1 VSAPTSS
8 SKDSNRS
15 ATGYLQQC
23 VKSNV
28 RDSNTPSAYLGLVA
42 SLSLPLADPN
52 YTLTRGFWVPYDVCM
67 KQMLT
72 TKSLDAM
79 PPSTLKRYEVRDQKV
94 KGLHVR
100 VSTTG
105 AKVFYTMVRPNG
117 SRKRIKIGPYPVVS
131 LADARRR
138 AMEIARDVELG
149 EFDKPSEVVEVSAE
163 TLGEIIPKF
172 IELHAKPNTKDWKRT
187 ESVLHKFD
195 GLKDRPIDQIKR
207 QDVSKV
213 LDGIIA
219 NGTPTRANRALSA
232 IKKLMNWCVMR
243 GDIETSPMALLRPP
257 TREIARDRVLND
269 DEIRMIWQHSDAEDY
284 PFGPFLKLLMM
295 TGQRRAEV
303 SDMRWSE
310 LNLDEGVWELPASRV
325 KNARLHIVP
334 LPPQAVDILRSLHRF
349 LDSDFVFTTTGRS
362 AISGF
367 GRLKERIEATMREN
381 TPDWRFHDFRRTAS
395 TGMAK
400 IGVAPHVIDAVTNH
414 KSGVVSGVGAT
425 YNRYTYFN
433 EKREALEQWANE
445 LERMNLKSSATSAGR
460 KFE

>member
-1 VSAPTSS
+1 
-8 SKDSNRS
+8 
-15 ATGYLQQC
+15 
-23 VKSNV
+23 
-28 RDSNTPSAYLGLVA
+28 
-42 SLSLPLADPN
+42 
-52 YTLTRGFWVPYDVCM
+52 M

-72 TKSLDAM
+72 TKSLDAL
-79 PPSTLKRYEVRDQKV
+79 PPATTKRYEVRDQKTN
-94 KGLHVR
+94 GLHVR

-131 LADARRR
+131 LADARRK

-149 EFDKPSEVVEVSAE
+149 EFDKIPDVPVETAPS
-163 TLGEIIPKF
+163 LGEAIPQF
-172 IELHAKPNTKDWKRT
+172 IELYAKPRNKDWKRT

-207 QDVSKV
+207 QDVTKV
-213 LDGIIA
+213 LDDIID

-232 IKKLMNWCVMR
+232 IKKLMNWYVMR
-243 GDIETSPMALLRPP
+243 GDIETSPVALLRPP
-257 TREIARDRVLND
+257 AREVARDRILNA
-269 DEIRMIWQHSDAEDY
+269 DEIRTIWHHSDVEGY

-334 LPPQAVDILRSLHRF
+334 LPPQAVEILRSLNRF

-367 GRLKERIEATMREN
+367 GRLKERIEAMLPES

-400 IGVAPHVIDAVTNH
+400 IGVMPHVIDAVTNH

-433 EKREALEQWANE
+433 EKREALTLWAAHIDTV
-445 LERMNLKSSATSAGR
+445 LKG
-460 KFE
+460 

>member
-1 VSAPTSS
+1 VS
-8 SKDSNRS
+8 
-15 ATGYLQQC
+15 
-23 VKSNV
+23 
-28 RDSNTPSAYLGLVA
+28 
-42 SLSLPLADPN
+42 
-52 YTLTRGFWVPYDVCM
+52 YDVCM

-79 PPSTLKRYEVRDQKV
+79 PPATTKRYEVRDQKV
-94 KGLHVR
+94 NGLHVR

-117 SRKRIKIGPYPVVS
+117 SRRRIKIGPYPVVS

-138 AMEIARDVELG
+138 AMKIARDVELG
-149 EFDKPSEVVEVSAE
+149 EFDKPPEVSEASAL
-163 TLGEIIPKF
+163 TLGETIPKF

-195 GLKDRPIDQIKR
+195 GLKDQPINQIKR

-243 GDIETSPMALLRPP
+243 GDIETSPVALLRPP
-257 TREIARDRVLND
+257 TREVQRDRVLND
-269 DEIRMIWQHSDAEDY
+269 DEIHAIWQHSDAEGY

-334 LPPQAVDILRSLHRF
+334 LPQQAVDILRSLHRF
-349 LDSDFVFTTTGRS
+349 LDSDFVFTTTGCS

-367 GRLKERIEATMREN
+367 GRLKERIEATLPEN

-433 EKREALEQWANE
+433 EKREALELWADE
-445 LERMNLKSSATSAGR
+445 LTKITTERSVTSAGR
-460 KFE
+460 KSA

>member
-1 VSAPTSS
+1 MSY
-8 SKDSNRS
+8 
-15 ATGYLQQC
+15 G
-23 VKSNV
+23 
-28 RDSNTPSAYLGLVA
+28 
-42 SLSLPLADPN
+42 
-52 YTLTRGFWVPYDVCM
+52 VCM
-67 KQMLT
+67 NQILT

-79 PPSTLKRYEVRDQKV
+79 SPATAKRYEVRDQKV
-94 KGLHVR
+94 IGLHVR

-117 SRKRIKIGPYPVVS
+117 ARRRIKIGPYPVVS

-149 EFDKPSEVVEVSAE
+149 EFDKTPEVSEASTE
-163 TLGEIIPKF
+163 TLGEMIPKF

-187 ESVLHKFD
+187 ESVLRKFD

-219 NGTPTRANRALSA
+219 SGTPTRANRALSA

-243 GDIETSPMALLRPP
+243 GDIETSPVALLRPP
-257 TREIARDRVLND
+257 AREVQRDRVLSD
-269 DEIRMIWQHSDAEDY
+269 AEIRAIWQHSDAEDY
-284 PFGPFLKLLMM
+284 PFGPFLKLLLI
-295 TGQRRAEV
+295 TGQRRSEV
-303 SDMRWSE
+303 AGMRWSE
-310 LNLDEGVWELPASRV
+310 LNLDEGVWELPANRV

-334 LPPQAVDILRSLHRF
+334 LPDQVVEILRSLHRF

-367 GRLKERIEATMREN
+367 GRLKDRVDTALPDG

-400 IGVAPHVIDAVTNH
+400 LGVMPHVIDAVTNH

-433 EKREALEQWANE
+433 EKREALELWANE
-445 LERMNLKSSATSAGR
+445 LTKITTELSETSAGKR
-460 KFE
+460 SE

>member
-1 VSAPTSS
+1 MS
-8 SKDSNRS
+8 
-15 ATGYLQQC
+15 
-23 VKSNV
+23 
-28 RDSNTPSAYLGLVA
+28 
-42 SLSLPLADPN
+42 
-52 YTLTRGFWVPYDVCM
+52 YDVCM

-79 PPSTLKRYEVRDQKV
+79 PPATTKRYEVRDQKV
-94 KGLHVR
+94 NGLHVR

-117 SRKRIKIGPYPVVS
+117 SRRRLKIGPYPVVS

-149 EFDKPSEVVEVSAE
+149 EFEKPSAVSEAPTP
-163 TLGEIIPKF
+163 TLGETIPKF
-172 IELHAKPNTKDWKRT
+172 IELHARPNTKDWKRT

-195 GLKDRPIDQIKR
+195 DLKDRPIDQIKR

-213 LDGIIA
+213 LDSIIA

-243 GDIETSPMALLRPP
+243 GDIETSPVALLRPP
-257 TREIARDRVLND
+257 TREIPRDRVLSD
-269 DEIRMIWQHSDAEDY
+269 HEIRTIWQHSDAEGY

-310 LNLDEGVWELPASRV
+310 LNLDEGIWELPASRV

-334 LPPQAVDILRSLHRF
+334 LPAQAVEILRSLHRF

-367 GRLKERIEATMREN
+367 GRLKERIEATLPES

-433 EKREALEQWANE
+433 EKREALELWANE
-445 LERMNLKSSATSAGR
+445 LTKITTELSETSAVR
-460 KFE
+460 KSG

>member
-1 VSAPTSS
+1 MS
-8 SKDSNRS
+8 
-15 ATGYLQQC
+15 
-23 VKSNV
+23 
-28 RDSNTPSAYLGLVA
+28 
-42 SLSLPLADPN
+42 
-52 YTLTRGFWVPYDVCM
+52 YDVCM

-79 PPSTLKRYEVRDQKV
+79 SPATTKRYEVRDQKV
-94 KGLHVR
+94 NGLHVR

-105 AKVFYTMVRPNG
+105 AKVFYTMARPNG
-117 SRKRIKIGPYPVVS
+117 SRRRVKIGPYPVVS
-131 LADARRR
+131 LADARRK

-149 EFDKPSEVVEVSAE
+149 EFDKIPNAPVETAP
-163 TLGEIIPKF
+163 TLGEVIPKF

-243 GDIETSPMALLRPP
+243 GDIETSPVALLRPP
-257 TREIARDRVLND
+257 TREIARDRVLTD
-269 DEIRMIWQHSDAEDY
+269 TEICTIWRHSDAEDY
-284 PFGPFLKLLMM
+284 PFGPFLKLLLI
-295 TGQRRAEV
+295 TGQRRSEV
-303 SDMRWSE
+303 AGMRWSE
-310 LNLDEGVWELPASRV
+310 LNLDEGIWELPANRV

-334 LPPQAVDILRSLHRF
+334 LPDQAVDILQGLHRF

-362 AISGF
+362 PISGF
-367 GRLKERIEATMREN
+367 GRLKERVDTALPDE

-400 IGVAPHVIDAVTNH
+400 LGVMPHVIDAVTNH

-433 EKREALEQWANE
+433 EKREALELWASQVVK
-445 LERMNLKSSATSAGR
+445 LIQPK
-460 KFE
+460 

>member
-1 VSAPTSS
+1 MT
-8 SKDSNRS
+8 
-15 ATGYLQQC
+15 QI
-23 VKSNV
+23 
-28 RDSNTPSAYLGLVA
+28 
-42 SLSLPLADPN
+42 
-52 YTLTRGFWVPYDVCM
+52 LTA
-67 KQMLT
+67 
-72 TKSLDAM
+72 KSLDAL
-79 PPSTLKRYEVRDQKV
+79 PPATTKRYEVRDQKV
-94 KGLHVR
+94 NGLHVR

-138 AMEIARDVELG
+138 AMELARDVELG
-149 EFDKPSEVVEVSAE
+149 EFDKTPEVPEASTD
-163 TLGEIIPKF
+163 TLGEMIPKF

-195 GLKDRPIDQIKR
+195 GLKDRPIDQIRR

-219 NGTPTRANRALSA
+219 NGTPYRANRALSA

-243 GDIETSPMALLRPP
+243 GDIETSPVALLRPP
-257 TREIARDRVLND
+257 TREISRDRVLND
-269 DEIRMIWQHSDAEDY
+269 DEIRMIWHHSDAEGY

-310 LNLDEGVWELPASRV
+310 LNLDEGIWELPASRV

-334 LPPQAVDILRSLHRF
+334 LPPHAVDILRSLHRV

-362 AISGF
+362 SISGF
-367 GRLKERIEATMREN
+367 GRLKERIEATLPEN

-395 TGMAK
+395 TVMAK

-425 YNRYTYFN
+425 YNRYTYFD
-433 EKREALEQWANE
+433 EKREALELWSE
-445 LERMNLKSSATSAGR
+445 NLTQLTNSPPRSLAQHKKISQRTLGNSTSASHEFDWILFVPGWVAL
-460 KFE
+460 E

>member
-1 VSAPTSS
+1 VSY
-8 SKDSNRS
+8 
-15 ATGYLQQC
+15 G
-23 VKSNV
+23 
-28 RDSNTPSAYLGLVA
+28 
-42 SLSLPLADPN
+42 
-52 YTLTRGFWVPYDVCM
+52 VCM

-79 PPSTLKRYEVRDQKV
+79 PPASIKRYEVRDQKV
-94 KGLHVR
+94 NGLHVR

-131 LADARRR
+131 LADARRK

-149 EFDKPSEVVEVSAE
+149 EFDKTSDVPVETAP
-163 TLGEIIPKF
+163 TLGEAIPEF
-172 IELHAKPNTKDWKRT
+172 IELYAKPRNKDWKRT
-187 ESVLHKFD
+187 KSVLHKFD
-195 GLKDRPIDQIKR
+195 RLRNRPIDQIKR
-207 QDVSKV
+207 QEVSKV

-219 NGTPTRANRALSA
+219 NGTPMRANRALSA
-232 IKKLMNWCVMR
+232 IKKLMNWYVMR
-243 GDIETSPMALLRPP
+243 GDIETSPVALLRPP
-257 TREIARDRVLND
+257 TPEIPRDRVLND
-269 DEIRMIWQHSDAEDY
+269 DEVRAMWLQSEKEDY

-295 TGQRRAEV
+295 TGQRRTEV
-303 SDMRWSE
+303 AAMRWSE
-310 LNLDEGVWELPASRV
+310 LNLAEGIWELPASRV

-334 LPPQAVDILRSLHRF
+334 LPPQAVDLLRSMSRF

-367 GRLKERIEATMREN
+367 GRLKERVDAAMPDG

-400 IGVAPHVIDAVTNH
+400 LGVLPHVIDAVTNH

-425 YNRYTYFN
+425 YNRYTYLN

-445 LERMNLKSSATSAGR
+445 LTKIVQKPSTTFVEKKS
-460 KFE
+460 